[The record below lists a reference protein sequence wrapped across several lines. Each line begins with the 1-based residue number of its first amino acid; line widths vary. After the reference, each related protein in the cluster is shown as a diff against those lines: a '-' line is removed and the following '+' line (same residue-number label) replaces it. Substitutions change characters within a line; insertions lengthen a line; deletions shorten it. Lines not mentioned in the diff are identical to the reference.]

1 MSKDVAAKTWE
12 LSVYNGRRYSAG
24 PPIVV
29 NGWPLHEPAYLSVLP
44 GVAGPGMDTP
54 AGTGRHLE
62 TPATSV
68 YFINSLDNANTGAA
82 VSGLGP
88 NVYAGTL
95 EWCRRAT
102 ASPKVIIPL
111 VSGWAVLQKS
121 LPLQTGTPPRP
132 GYVTEAYHFAPHPGL
147 WLRGAKVSLNGASN
161 VAVWHLRSYMGDDET
176 GISVANRD
184 PMGSGYSG
192 GVVTNIAAI
201 NCELAWSCDELLDM
215 YYSHDGVSLVNC
227 AFINPLHETSL
238 NPSEDHGFGPM
249 MGGGSQFGVAASFR
263 CLWSNITDRAPF
275 TNSVAHTHANNLH
288 WNSGRPGGGA
298 GYALRIVNQAATEA
312 VLVNALAN
320 GFVRGP
326 ENNNNI
332 VAVATTATLPAGSQ
346 GYLEDNAVHGW
357 TASTQAALLSTSIS
371 GFAQSTLIE
380 DAYPPEWGE
389 DGVLRWSAQAPM
401 PTEQEWD
408 GYVSLM
414 EATVGA
420 QPGWRMPQF
429 GKVSSVFQAVKDTLA
444 GNMPGPQFSDSVAD
458 EGGWFDVPEVG
469 PIDPTNPGAHWWA
482 AFPTSGRDD
491 VLDGSATWGN
501 EPWIP
506 EPFRGTGLQLAG
518 RTVLER
524 WIIKQHWYVMD
535 PSTRP
540 PLPPPESDEVIGPAS
555 NIDVYDQQVYRLDD
569 DDTMPSWEI
578 EGATVTAIP
587 GAGWDGGTIHRITPV
602 VTGVSPNTGQGNAGL
617 GQFHMPNDLPIRKL
631 NMRWEQRF
639 GPDWITQ
646 LNSMTKWVILFAG
659 DTPSSAPNG
668 ERPMLY
674 LSDMNTQAGDAP
686 SALQRNDLMA
696 AGVAAGT
703 LKNFEPIPP
712 YTGYNWPRGNED
724 FYFGPTATTIAGK
737 RIVPQGEWYTFEMET
752 ISEATDEYPNGLIR
766 LVVWNR
772 AGEQLTDLKIP
783 WNYDS
788 NWSVGDYMIGVDVVG
803 GGYMNAVPSP
813 TADNYTDVAA
823 VTFSANRP
831 GLIGPRAGFVE

>member
-1 MSKDVAAKTWE
+1 MSKNVAAKSWE

-29 NGWPLHEPAYLSVLP
+29 DGWPLHEPAYLSVLP

-68 YFINSLDNANTGAA
+68 YFINSLENANTGAA
-82 VSGLGP
+82 LTGLGP
-88 NVYAGTL
+88 NVFGGTL

-147 WLRGAKVSLNGASN
+147 WLRGAKVSLNGASD

-176 GISVANRD
+176 GVSVANRD
-184 PMGSGYSG
+184 PMGSGYTG
-192 GVVTNIAAI
+192 GVVTNVAAI

-215 YYSHDGVSLVNC
+215 YYAHDGVSLVNC
-227 AFINPLHETSL
+227 AFTNPLHETSL

-275 TNSVAHTHANNLH
+275 TNAEAYTHANNLH
-288 WNSGRPGGGA
+288 FNSGRPGGGA
-298 GYALRIVNQAATEA
+298 GYAVRIVNQAATEA

-326 ENNNNI
+326 ENNSSI
-332 VAVATTATLPAGSQ
+332 VAVSTAATLPAGSQ

-357 TASTQAALLSTSIS
+357 TAATQAALLSTSIS
-371 GFAQSTLIE
+371 GFAQSALIE

-420 QPGWRMPQF
+420 QPGWRMSQF

-444 GNMPGPQFSDSVAD
+444 GNMPGFQFSDSVAD

-469 PIDPTNPGAHWWA
+469 PIDPTDPGAHWWA

-491 VLDGSATWGN
+491 VLNGSATWGN
-501 EPWIP
+501 ESWIP

-540 PLPPPESDEVIGPAS
+540 ALPPSGDWADVFVDADGVQAALATDRAIVGVRGDTLSDFNPRLSSGNGATLDYIAAASFDGQEPAIEMRPPTALVGDDADYAS
-555 NIDVYDQQVYRLDD
+555 ILDTRLDRSGAANIAQLNFRWLAYYGPQYHSLAPNAKVTGMMLGSNPAD
-569 DDTMPSWEI
+569 PDTYTARIGIFDNKLSGYLVW
-578 EGATVTAIP
+578 AVTSGTTQTYYNPPDGYHPGDGTAANLMAQLSQTINHGNSPPRVGQEWLCFEMVVDARRNRGNADGMNRLVMTARDGTQRELVIP
-587 GAGWDGGTIHRITPV
+587 LDWDAGWNFSNQYIGIFE
-602 VTGVSPNTGQGNAGL
+602 GL
-617 GQFHMPNDLPIRKL
+617 GFY
-631 NMRWEQRF
+631 F
-639 GPDWITQ
+639 
-646 LNSMTKWVILFAG
+646 
-659 DTPSSAPNG
+659 
-668 ERPMLY
+668 
-674 LSDMNTQAGDAP
+674 NT
-686 SALQRNDLMA
+686 
-696 AGVAAGT
+696 AGT
-703 LKNFEPIPP
+703 AN
-712 YTGYNWPRGNED
+712 
-724 FYFGPTATTIAGK
+724 
-737 RIVPQGEWYTFEMET
+737 
-752 ISEATDEYPNGLIR
+752 
-766 LVVWNR
+766 
-772 AGEQLTDLKIP
+772 
-783 WNYDS
+783 
-788 NWSVGDYMIGVDVVG
+788 
-803 GGYMNAVPSP
+803 
-813 TADNYTDVAA
+813 ADNYVRWSHCA
-823 VTFSANRP
+823 FSANLDSDE
-831 GLIGPRAGFVE
+831 LIGPPPGFLV